1 MKQLLLKTQEYE
13 ALEAAFREWLSLLG
27 YSEATVYNLPNH
39 LREFLHWLENLDGQG
54 ITDIKNVQASPP
66 LGVE

>member
-1 MKQLLLKTQEYE
+1 LKTQEYE

-39 LREFLHWLENLDGQG
+39 LREFLHWLEEKRDW
-54 ITDIKNVQASPP
+54 
-66 LGVE
+66 